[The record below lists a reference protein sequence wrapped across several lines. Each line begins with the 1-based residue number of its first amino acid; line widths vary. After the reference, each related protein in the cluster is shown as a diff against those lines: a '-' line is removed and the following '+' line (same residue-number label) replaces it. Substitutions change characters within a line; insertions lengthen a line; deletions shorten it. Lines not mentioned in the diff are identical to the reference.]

1 MSIKVIVFKP
11 IGNKR
16 KKKLFRKEGMSEL
29 KKMREGESKMI
40 LFDSSILL
48 VAGSTVLI
56 ACLDK
61 MLSTYGFHG
70 LGIALKIII
79 PILGFMA
86 GIYFIEMNPI
96 LEWLK

>member
-1 MSIKVIVFKP
+1 
-11 IGNKR
+11 
-16 KKKLFRKEGMSEL
+16 
-29 KKMREGESKMI
+29 MREGEPKMI
-40 LFDSSILL
+40 LFDSSILI

-61 MLSTYGFHG
+61 TLNTYGFHG

-86 GIYFIEMNPI
+86 GIYFIETNPI